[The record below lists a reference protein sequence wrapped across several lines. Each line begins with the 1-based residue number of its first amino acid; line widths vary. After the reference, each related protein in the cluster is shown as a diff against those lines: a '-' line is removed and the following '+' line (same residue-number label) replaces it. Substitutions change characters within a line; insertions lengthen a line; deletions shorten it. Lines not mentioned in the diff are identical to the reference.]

1 MLVNR
6 VDVNHLTVFVH
17 GAGNGSLL
25 VELTDVDGR
34 ILNIRVD
41 VAELCVVAQV
51 IVDVVRERRCAF
63 EQVERTIACIDGCT
77 FFGYG
82 IEYAI
87 AVFRILAVHELEL
100 LHSGNPLVVEASDVV
115 GGKLIPN

>member
-17 GAGNGSLL
+17 GAGNGCLL

-34 ILNIRVD
+34 ILNVRVD
-41 VAELCVVAQV
+41 IAELCVVAQV

-63 EQVERTIACIDGCT
+63 EQVE
-77 FFGYG
+77 
-82 IEYAI
+82 
-87 AVFRILAVHELEL
+87 
-100 LHSGNPLVVEASDVV
+100 
-115 GGKLIPN
+115 